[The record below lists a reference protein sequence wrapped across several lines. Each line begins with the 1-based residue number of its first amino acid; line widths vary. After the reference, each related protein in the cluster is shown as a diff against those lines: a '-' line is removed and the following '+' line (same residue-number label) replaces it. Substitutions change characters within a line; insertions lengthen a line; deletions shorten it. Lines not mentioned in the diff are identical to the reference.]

1 MLKKKNKSVGKNI
14 YIYIFNSKLRNLK
27 LYYWKNFSSSIIIPL
42 FQNKYIASSF
52 PLHIAKKKR
61 KWHNVQRE
69 IQLFSTTGLSRKS
82 PASPRNSIFFQ
93 ICSRGSYIKSMKSRE
108 EEEEEKEEH
117 RILSRDRFQPR
128 DIRAI
133 LL

>member
-42 FQNKYIASSF
+42 FQNKYIAF
-52 PLHIAKKKR
+52 PLPYREKKR

-82 PASPRNSIFFQ
+82 PAPPRNSIFFQ
-93 ICSRGSYIKSMKSRE
+93 ICSRGSYIKSMKSK
-108 EEEEEKEEH
+108 EEEEKEEH

>member
-42 FQNKYIASSF
+42 FQNKYIAF
-52 PLHIAKKKR
+52 PLPYREKKR

-82 PASPRNSIFFQ
+82 PAPPRNSIFFQ

>member
-27 LYYWKNFSSSIIIPL
+27 LYYWKNFSSSIIISL
-42 FQNKYIASSF
+42 FQNKYIAF
-52 PLHIAKKKR
+52 PLPYREKKR

-82 PASPRNSIFFQ
+82 PAPPRNSIFFQ
-93 ICSRGSYIKSMKSRE
+93 ICSRGSYIKSMKSK
-108 EEEEEKEEH
+108 EEEEKEEH

>member
-69 IQLFSTTGLSRKS
+69 IQLFLTTGLSRKS
-82 PASPRNSIFFQ
+82 PAPPRNSIFFQ
-93 ICSRGSYIKSMKSRE
+93 ICSRGSYIKSMKSK
-108 EEEEEKEEH
+108 EEEEKEEH

>member
-1 MLKKKNKSVGKNI
+1 MLKKKKIKVLEKI
-14 YIYIFNSKLRNLK
+14 YIYIFNSKLRNLRK

-69 IQLFSTTGLSRKS
+69 IQLFLTTGLSRKS
-82 PASPRNSIFFQ
+82 PAPPRNSIFFQ
-93 ICSRGSYIKSMKSRE
+93 ICSRGSYIKSMKSK
-108 EEEEEKEEH
+108 EEEEKEEH